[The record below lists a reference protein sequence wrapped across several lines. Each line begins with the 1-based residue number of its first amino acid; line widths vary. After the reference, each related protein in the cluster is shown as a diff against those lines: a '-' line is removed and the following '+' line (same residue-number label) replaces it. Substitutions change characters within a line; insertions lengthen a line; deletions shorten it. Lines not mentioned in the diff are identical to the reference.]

1 MLQWKNPRFL
11 ALLVALTSLSVLFGQ
26 VEWPFLRNFGW

>member
-11 ALLVALTSLSVLFGQ
+11 VLLVALAGLSALLGGVDWVLG
-26 VEWPFLRNFGW
+26 NFGW

>member
-11 ALLVALTSLSVLFGQ
+11 ALLVALAGLSALLGHFVWLF
-26 VEWPFLRNFGW
+26 RNFGW

>member
-11 ALLVALTSLSVLFGQ
+11 ALLVALAGLSALLGEFG
-26 VEWPFLRNFGW
+26 WLLRNFGW